1 MMKGLAVTVLAA
13 GSVTIAAHAAP
24 GPIPSPAALAR
35 VSGASPVASCWAA
48 ADSMLPPG
56 STEPVIAVNPRN
68 PANLV
73 ALWQQDHMHAIVA
86 GVSFNRGRNW
96 RPVNIAG
103 MTRCTGGRLHYADDP
118 SIGFGPDG
126 TVYASAHTYDLA
138 GNKQTVSGHVLAR
151 SVNGGL
157 TWSRPVPVIPD
168 IQQEK
173 GETAN
178 GSIAVDR
185 RDPHVIYSV
194 MPVFAAGG
202 TGGTVLFTQSR
213 DRGRHWGT
221 ARTIFATGPGQVT
234 TGHQLLVLP
243 NDQLVDV
250 FTLINTRPYAKTVAV
265 LRSTN
270 RGRTWSPP
278 VLVAAL
284 DSTPI
289 IDPHTKILVGSGGTL
304 LADAAADPVTGR
316 IYVVWQD
323 ARFSQG
329 KINAIALSTS
339 GDGGRTW
346 SPPANVNVHASTNPA
361 LNEQALI
368 PSVAVADG
376 GAVGV
381 SWYQLRPH
389 QAGPALLTDRL
400 LAVCHPVRRGPC
412 TAFETPAPL
421 TATPFDF
428 TKAPVLTA
436 TGPPGGYFVGDYMF
450 MAAAGNAFA
459 DVFSQPAGTAKDA
472 VFAGLAPVCP
482 GQATPGGHV
491 HPAAS
496 GRADGRSTGGG
507 SALNTTVRGTTP
519 GLRHAGGRVAASW
532 AARANAAVHRDWLG

>member
-1 MMKGLAVTVLAA
+1 MIKSLAVTVLAA
-13 GSVTIAAHAAP
+13 GSVTVAAHP
-24 GPIPSPAALAR
+24 GPGPTASPAALVP
-35 VSGASPVASCWAA
+35 VSGASPVAGCRAA
-48 ADSMLPPG
+48 ADSLLPPG

-103 MTRCTGGRLHYADDP
+103 MTRCTGGPHPYADDP

-126 TVYASAHTYDLA
+126 AVYASAHTYNLA
-138 GNKQTVSGHVLAR
+138 GNSQTVSGRVLAR

-168 IQQEK
+168 IQQLK

-185 RDPHVIYSV
+185 RNPHLIYSV
-194 MPVFAAGG
+194 MPVFAADGAE
-202 TGGTVLFTQSR
+202 GTVLFTQSR
-213 DRGRHWGT
+213 DCGRHWGT
-221 ARTIFATGPGQVT
+221 ARTIFAAGPGQVT

-250 FTLINTRPYAKTVAV
+250 FTLINTRTYAKTVAV

-278 VLVAAL
+278 VLVSAL

-289 IDPHTKILVGSGGTL
+289 ADPHTKILVGSGGTL

-323 ARFSQG
+323 ARYGSG
-329 KINAIALSTS
+329 AVNAIALSTS

-346 SPPANVNVHASTNPA
+346 SPPASVNVHASANPA
-361 LNEQALI
+361 LDEQALL
-368 PSVAVADG
+368 PSVAVAG
-376 GAVGV
+376 SGTVGV

-400 LAVCHPVRRGPC
+400 LAECRPVRRGPC
-412 TAFETPAPL
+412 TAFGTPAPL

-428 TKAPVLTA
+428 TKAPVLNT
-436 TGPPGGYFVGDYMF
+436 TGPPGGYFVGVYMF
-450 MAAAGNAFA
+450 MAATGNTFA
-459 DVFSQPAGTAKDA
+459 DVFSQPAGTAKDV
-472 VFAGLAPVCP
+472 VFAGLAPASHR
-482 GQATPGGHV
+482 QATADGAMFTGPRPAR
-491 HPAAS
+491 PAAAP
-496 GRADGRSTGGG
+496 R
-507 SALNTTVRGTTP
+507 
-519 GLRHAGGRVAASW
+519 
-532 AARANAAVHRDWLG
+532 

>member
-1 MMKGLAVTVLAA
+1 MIKSLAITVLAA
-13 GSVTIAAHAAP
+13 GSVTIAAHPVP
-24 GPIPSPAALAR
+24 GPIASPAALVQ
-35 VSGASPVASCWAA
+35 VSGASPVAGCRAA
-48 ADSMLPPG
+48 ADSLLPPG

-73 ALWQQDHMHAIVA
+73 ALWQQDHFHAIVA
-86 GVSFNRGRNW
+86 GVSFNRGRSW

-126 TVYASAHTYDLA
+126 RAYASAHTYDLV
-138 GNKQTVSGHVLAR
+138 GNEQTVSSRVIAR
-151 SVNGGL
+151 SGNGGL

-168 IQQEK
+168 ISQRL

-185 RDPHVIYSV
+185 RDPRVIYSV
-194 MPVFAAGG
+194 MPVFVHAAGG
-202 TGGTVLFTQSR
+202 PQGKVQFTQSR

-221 ARTIFATGPGQVT
+221 ATSFFATDQGLVT

-250 FTLINTRPYAKTVAV
+250 FTLINTNTNAKTVAV
-265 LRSTN
+265 IRSTN

-278 VLVAAL
+278 VLVSAL

-316 IYVVWQD
+316 IYILWQD
-323 ARFSQG
+323 ARFSSG
-329 KINAIALSTS
+329 AVNAIALSTS

-346 SPPANVNVHASTNPA
+346 SLPANVNVHASTDPA

-381 SWYQLRPH
+381 SWYQFRPR
-389 QAGPALLTDRL
+389 QAGTALLTDRL
-400 LAVCHPVRRGPC
+400 LAECHPARRGAC
-412 TAFETPAPL
+412 TAFGIPAPL

-428 TKAPVLTA
+428 TKAPVLTV
-436 TGPPGGYFVGDYMF
+436 GPSGYFVGDYMF
-450 MAAAGNAFA
+450 MAAAGNKFV
-459 DVFSQPAGTAKDA
+459 DVFSQPAGTAKDV
-472 VFAGLAPVCP
+472 VFAGLAPASHR
-482 GQATPGGHV
+482 QATPDGAMFTRPRRAGRLACSRRGSGPEALRTLHVRRGWGRGHV
-491 HPAAS
+491 HE
-496 GRADGRSTGGG
+496 RS
-507 SALNTTVRGTTP
+507 
-519 GLRHAGGRVAASW
+519 LRWRSS
-532 AARANAAVHRDWLG
+532 

>member
-1 MMKGLAVTVLAA
+1 MIKSLAVMALAA
-13 GSVTIAAHAAP
+13 GPVTVAAHPVP
-24 GPIPSPAALAR
+24 GAIASQAALVR
-35 VSGASPVASCWAA
+35 VSGASPVAGCRAA
-48 ADSMLPPG
+48 ADSLLPPG

-86 GVSFNRGRNW
+86 GVSFNRGRSW

-103 MTRCTGGRLHYADDP
+103 MTSCTGGPLHYADDP

-126 TVYASAHTYDLA
+126 TVYASAHTYDLVST
-138 GNKQTVSGHVLAR
+138 NQTVSDRVIAR
-151 SVNGGL
+151 SGNGGL
-157 TWSRPVPVIPD
+157 TWGRPVPVIPD
-168 IQQEK
+168 IQQQK

-202 TGGTVLFTQSR
+202 TEGTVLFTQSH
-213 DRGRHWGT
+213 DRGRHWGS
-221 ARTIFATGPGQVT
+221 ARTILATGPGQVT

-250 FTLINTRPYAKTVAV
+250 FTLINTRTYAKTVAV

-270 RGRTWSPP
+270 RGRTWSAP
-278 VLVAAL
+278 VLVSAL

-289 IDPHTKILVGSGGTL
+289 IDPHTKILVGSGGSL

-323 ARFSQG
+323 ARFSSG
-329 KINAIALSTS
+329 AVNAIALSTS

-346 SPPANVNVHASTNPA
+346 SLPANVNVHASTDPA

-381 SWYQLRPH
+381 SWYQFRPR
-389 QAGPALLTDRL
+389 QAGTALLTDRL
-400 LAVCHPVRRGPC
+400 LAECHPARRGAC
-412 TAFETPAPL
+412 TAFGIPAPL

-428 TKAPVLTA
+428 TKAPVLTTA
-436 TGPPGGYFVGDYMF
+436 GPAGYFVGDYMF
-450 MAAAGNAFA
+450 MAATGNKFV
-459 DVFSQPAGTAKDA
+459 DVFSQPAGTAKDV
-472 VFAGLAPVCP
+472 VFAGLAPASHR
-482 GQATPGGHV
+482 QATPDGAMFTRPRRAGRLACSRRGSGPEALRTLHV
-491 HPAAS
+491 RRGW
-496 GRADGRSTGGG
+496 GRGQCT
-507 SALNTTVRGTTP
+507 RG
-519 GLRHAGGRVAASW
+519 A
-532 AARANAAVHRDWLG
+532 

>member
-1 MMKGLAVTVLAA
+1 MIKSLAVTVLAA
-13 GSVTIAAHAAP
+13 GSVTVAAHP
-24 GPIPSPAALAR
+24 GPGPTASPAALVP
-35 VSGASPVASCWAA
+35 VSGASPVAGCRAA
-48 ADSMLPPG
+48 ADSLLPPG

-103 MTRCTGGRLHYADDP
+103 MTRCTGGPHPYADDP

-126 TVYASAHTYDLA
+126 AVYASAHTYNLA
-138 GNKQTVSGHVLAR
+138 GNSQTVSGRVLAR

-168 IQQEK
+168 IQQLK

-185 RDPHVIYSV
+185 RNPHVIYSV

-202 TGGTVLFTQSR
+202 TKGTVLFTQSR
-213 DRGRHWGT
+213 DRGRHWGP

-250 FTLINTRPYAKTVAV
+250 FTLINTRTYAKTVAV

-270 RGRTWSPP
+270 QGRTWSTP
-278 VLVAAL
+278 VLVSAL

-289 IDPHTKILVGSGGTL
+289 IDPHTKILVGSGGTI
-304 LADAAADPVTGR
+304 LADAVADPVTGR
-316 IYVVWQD
+316 IYIVWQD
-323 ARFSQG
+323 ARFSSG
-329 KINAIALSTS
+329 VVNAIALSTS

-346 SPPANVNVHASTNPA
+346 SLPANVNAHASTDPA

-381 SWYQLRPH
+381 SWYQFRPR

-400 LAVCHPVRRGPC
+400 LAVCHPAQRGAC
-412 TAFETPAPL
+412 TAFGIPAPL

-428 TKAPVLTA
+428 TKAPVLTV
-436 TGPPGGYFVGDYMF
+436 GPSGYFVGDYMF
-450 MAAAGNAFA
+450 MAAAGNKFV
-459 DVFSQPAGTAKDA
+459 DVFSQPAGTAKDV
-472 VFAGLAPVCP
+472 VFAGLAPASHRH
-482 GQATPGGHV
+482 ATPDGAMFTRPRRAGRLACSRRGSGPEALRALHV
-491 HPAAS
+491 RRGW
-496 GRADGRSTGGG
+496 GRGQCT
-507 SALNTTVRGTTP
+507 RG
-519 GLRHAGGRVAASW
+519 A
-532 AARANAAVHRDWLG
+532 